1 MRKMSNAIGIIGKSC
16 TSRPRVEGADYCIYC
31 GHALAHVHRGK
42 RHVGY
47 RCDFCKKR
55 YGKDVFF
62 TKENGRLGREWKARK

>member
-1 MRKMSNAIGIIGKSC
+1 
-16 TSRPRVEGADYCIYC
+16 
-31 GHALAHVHRGK
+31 VHRGK

-47 RCDFCKKR
+47 RCDFCKTR